1 MQNLIKN
8 CTVDSYIIAFI
19 KSFEYDVIIWFDN
32 PSKKFPL
39 TQISFIKMTEI
50 RKILIQNFIPAKCL

>member
-1 MQNLIKN
+1 MHNFIKN
-8 CTVDSYIIAFI
+8 YTVDSYIIAFI

-39 TQISFIKMTEI
+39 TQINFIKMAEI
-50 RKILIQNFIPAKCL
+50 RKILIKNFIRAKCL